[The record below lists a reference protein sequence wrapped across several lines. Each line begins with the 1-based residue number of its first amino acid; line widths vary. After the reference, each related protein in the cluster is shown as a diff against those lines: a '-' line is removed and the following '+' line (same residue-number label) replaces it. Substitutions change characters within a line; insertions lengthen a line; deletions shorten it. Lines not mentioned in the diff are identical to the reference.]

1 MAVQLC
7 HELYSSDT
15 ENDPHKLLSKHHS
28 YLNTESLKGLGNQ
41 IGLSPTNH
49 KWALLHKG
57 HIQLAYIQI

>member
-28 YLNTESLKGLGNQ
+28 YLNTES
-41 IGLSPTNH
+41 SERAWEPDWTNH